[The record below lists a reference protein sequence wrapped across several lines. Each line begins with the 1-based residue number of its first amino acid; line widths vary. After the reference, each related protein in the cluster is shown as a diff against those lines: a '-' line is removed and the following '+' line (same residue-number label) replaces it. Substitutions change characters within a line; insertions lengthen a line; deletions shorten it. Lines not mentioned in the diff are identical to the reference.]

1 MTLILLSIVELES
14 LLFSLRYIVKYIGI
28 VYAILVVTV
37 PYYIDNVHII
47 VLLSIKPH
55 LQNPTRTFLVTS
67 NATEAKFLA
76 TRTLTGLAFQ
86 SGGNSSDFTTV
97 TASCWQIKHVLLLV

>member
-1 MTLILLSIVELES
+1 MTLILISIIELES

-28 VYAILVVTV
+28 VYAIMEVTV

-47 VLLSIKPH
+47 VLSIKPH
-55 LQNPTRTFLVTS
+55 LQNPTRTFFVTS

-86 SGGNSSDFTTV
+86 SGGNSSDLTTV
-97 TASCWQIKHVLLLV
+97 TASCWEIKHVLLPV